1 MRSAENY
8 QSIKTPDDEEED
20 LNIEGIYQELLENAT
35 DYDGGKVNFYTRHTL
50 KKRAREIYK
59 KRQFEEESDD

>member
-20 LNIEGIYQELLENAT
+20 LSIEGIYQELLENAT
-35 DYDGGKVNFYTRHTL
+35 DYEGGKVSFYTRHTL
-50 KKRAREIYK
+50 MKRAREIYR
-59 KRQFEEESDD
+59 KRQEEEDD

>member
-20 LNIEGIYQELLENAT
+20 LSIEGIYQELLENAT
-35 DYDGGKVNFYTRHTL
+35 DYDGGKVNFYTRQTL
-50 KKRAREIYK
+50 MKRARGIYK
-59 KRQFEEESDD
+59 KRQFEEEDDD